1 MTFQE
6 TPIEDNLD
14 QLITDTEINPMTV
27 LQKNKKKFDGVYT
40 TEGKFHFRSEE
51 TISQEQYETMTSE
64 KTNEEWLAW
73 SGLSSDQQAEE

>member
-27 LQKNKKKFDGVYT
+27 LQKNKK
-40 TEGKFHFRSEE
+40 
-51 TISQEQYETMTSE
+51 I
-64 KTNEEWLAW
+64 
-73 SGLSSDQQAEE
+73 